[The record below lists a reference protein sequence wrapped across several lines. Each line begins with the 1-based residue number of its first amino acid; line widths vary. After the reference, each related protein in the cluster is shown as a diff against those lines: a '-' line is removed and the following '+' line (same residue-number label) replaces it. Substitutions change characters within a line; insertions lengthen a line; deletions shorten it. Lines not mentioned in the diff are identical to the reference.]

1 MIFELLSLFLN
12 GFLSATL
19 LPGTSEVFFAYLL
32 SNDLPP
38 IQGLIFVSSGNIL
51 GAVVTFY
58 MGYGARSFF
67 SKKSKKPV
75 KHYPWLDR
83 FGPIVLFWS
92 WLPIIGDPLV
102 IAAGAM
108 KMPPARALLWI
119 AVGKIF
125 RYLLIASPFILS

>member
-1 MIFELLSLFLN
+1 MTFELLSLFLN

-19 LPGTSEVFFAYLL
+19 LPGTSEVLFAYHL

-38 IQGLIFVSSGNIL
+38 IQGLLFVSAGNII
-51 GAVVTFY
+51 GAALTFY
-58 MGYGARSFF
+58 MGYGARSFI
-67 SKKSKKPV
+67 SKKSETPV

-102 IAAGAM
+102 LAAGAM
-108 KMPPARALLWI
+108 KMPPVPAMMWI
-119 AVGKIF
+119 AVGKMF
-125 RYLLIASPFILS
+125 RYLLIATPFILT